1 MPSSLTCR
9 GRGQTFACVEGL
21 DLPLGML
28 QLRVVAI
35 FSLLPE
41 EREPSPFAVADG
53 TVETKLWLLCPL
65 HVVCNLEL
73 VEWHLEAAID
83 CKRRIM
89 FFDSLAVI
97 KLGCT
102 GCCTVTLSVSRY
114 IFSIQYRDFCF
125 LHGHF
130 TLGFQKSNPFKKN
143 TKIFYYSNASYIT
156 YHLFKH
162 IDTSNI
168 FI

>member
-1 MPSSLTCR
+1 
-9 GRGQTFACVEGL
+9 
-21 DLPLGML
+21 
-28 QLRVVAI
+28 
-35 FSLLPE
+35 
-41 EREPSPFAVADG
+41 
-53 TVETKLWLLCPL
+53 
-65 HVVCNLEL
+65 
-73 VEWHLEAAID
+73 
-83 CKRRIM
+83 M

-97 KLGCT
+97 KLGST